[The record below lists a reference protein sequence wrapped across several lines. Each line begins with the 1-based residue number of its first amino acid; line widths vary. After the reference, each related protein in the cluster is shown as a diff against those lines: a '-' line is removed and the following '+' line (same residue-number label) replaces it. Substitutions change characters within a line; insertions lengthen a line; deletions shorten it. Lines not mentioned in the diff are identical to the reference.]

1 MGVPS
6 ELFRCERCGA
16 PWMPTCLS
24 CGRIDRPVASG
35 GGHAAP
41 APTRP
46 AAKGLC
52 RSVTLALALALPCY
66 AAEPDA
72 GIDAPL
78 YVEVQPDGSRLV
90 PAESWV
96 RLGQKMA
103 QCEADRDARWR
114 LTTPQLVLLSA
125 VAVVIGGGVALG
137 VAGAA
142 GRLR

>member
-1 MGVPS
+1 M
-6 ELFRCERCGA
+6 R
-16 PWMPTCLS
+16 W
-24 CGRIDRPVASG
+24 VA
-35 GGHAAP
+35 A
-41 APTRP
+41 
-46 AAKGLC
+46 
-52 RSVTLALALALPCY
+52 ALAVALPCY

-72 GIDAPL
+72 GVDAPL

-103 QCEADRDARWR
+103 RCEADRDARWR
-114 LTTPQLVLLSA
+114 LTTPQLVVLSA
-125 VAVVIGGGVALG
+125 VAVVVGGGLALG